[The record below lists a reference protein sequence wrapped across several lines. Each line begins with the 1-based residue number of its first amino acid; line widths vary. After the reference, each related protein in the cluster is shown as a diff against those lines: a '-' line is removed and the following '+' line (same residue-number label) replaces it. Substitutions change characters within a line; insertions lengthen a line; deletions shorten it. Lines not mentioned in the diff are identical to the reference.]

1 MPFFAHSDKMLEIYN
16 DLLHGCYIAN
26 EPSQFTLKSP
36 EFLIHLTDRDGIL
49 DHTRITEYRLHLTQ
63 VRKLT
68 LKGYEGRTL
77 PSFLLFKAMRYNN
90 DTCVLLLE
98 LDPSVEMEFH
108 VELLSAELDQL

>member
-26 EPSQFTLKSP
+26 EPAQFILKSP
-36 EFLIHLTDRDGIL
+36 NFLIHLTDRDGIL
-49 DHTRITEYRLHLTQ
+49 DHTRITEYRLHLTK
-63 VRKLT
+63 VRKLA

-77 PSFLLFKAMRYNN
+77 QSFLLFKTMRYNSEKR
-90 DTCVLLLE
+90 VLVLD
-98 LDPSVEMEFH
+98 LDPSVEMEFE